1 MFAAQGHIP
10 NARIKSEL
18 ELFGDVNNGGNDG
31 GDGNGGINGG
41 DGGTAPCNCPAG
53 PAGPAGP
60 PGPAAASSGEG
71 VYNDYYLCCKNKTAC
86 CHNLFIVLV

>member
-31 GDGNGGINGG
+31 GDGNGEINGG

-53 PAGPAGP
+53 PAGPVGPVGPAGP
-60 PGPAAASSGEG
+60 PGPAAASLGEG
-71 VYNDYYLCCKNKTAC
+71 VA
-86 CHNLFIVLV
+86 IQ